1 MNRDSFEDLLHEAD
15 DELEADVRREGRLV
29 PDFAAVV
36 EAARARDPERI
47 PAEALAEA
55 LALAPGEP
63 REPSVRL
70 VVRSDEEF
78 AALLAEARAEIDADV
93 ARVREVGPPPMRSP
107 RAAWRQRWPWIAAAA
122 AALLLA
128 FGAGPLLS
136 RGEAEVVTGSQAA
149 WQEVQPEPRGVE
161 SVTPPRGVRER
172 GGAAPVDRELVT
184 PEVVEVPVEVP
195 SEVEAPDAPP
205 AEATK
210 SPEDEGKKRASRSS
224 GSKRPSQREG
234 VQERLRLLGEEAETM
249 WQAGDL
255 AGAEARYRE
264 IVALAPGARAADLAY
279 GDLFSLAR
287 LRHGGDQEAALWREY
302 LAVFPRGRYA
312 DDARAGLCRRAE
324 GEVQRECWTAYLKD
338 FPAGV
343 HRRQAD
349 RALTDG

>member
-1 MNRDSFEDLLHEAD
+1 MIRDTFEDLLHEAE
-15 DELEADVRREGRLV
+15 DEIEADVRREGRLV

-93 ARVREVGPPPMRSP
+93 ARVREVGPPPLRTAP
-107 RAAWRQRWPWIAAAA
+107 AGWRRRWPWLAAAA
-122 AALLLA
+122 AAAVLLA

-136 RGEAEVVTGSQAA
+136 RGEAEAVTGSQAA
-149 WQEVQPEPRGVE
+149 WQELQPEPREVE
-161 SVTPPRGVRER
+161 PAGPSRGVRER
-172 GGAAPVDRELVT
+172 GAPEEARPEEAPEL
-184 PEVVEVPVEVP
+184 PV
-195 SEVEAPDAPP
+195 EVEAPVQAPVAPP
-205 AEATK
+205 VEAPRSAEAA
-210 SPEDEGKKRASRSS
+210 DKKRAPGSS
-224 GSKRPSQREG
+224 GSKRSDKRG
-234 VQERLRLLGEEAETM
+234 GAQERLRLLGEEAEAL
-249 WQAGDL
+249 WQGGDL

-287 LRHGGDQEAALWREY
+287 LRHGGEQEAALWREY

-324 GEVQRECWTAYLKD
+324 GEAQRECWTAYLKD

-349 RALTDG
+349 RALAGSGG

>member
-1 MNRDSFEDLLHEAD
+1 MIRDTFEELLHEAE
-15 DELEADVRREGRLV
+15 DEIEADVRREGRLV

-93 ARVREVGPPPMRSP
+93 ARVREVGPPPMR
-107 RAAWRQRWPWIAAAA
+107 AAPAGWRRRWPWIAAAA
-122 AALLLA
+122 AAAVLLA

-136 RGEAEVVTGSQAA
+136 RGEAEAVTGSQAA
-149 WQEVQPEPRGVE
+149 WQEVQPEAREVE
-161 SVTPPRGVRER
+161 SAAPSRGVRER
-172 GGAAPVDRELVT
+172 GAEEARPEEAPEL
-184 PEVVEVPVEVP
+184 PVEVETPPQAPVAP
-195 SEVEAPDAPP
+195 SVEAPKS
-205 AEATK
+205 AEAEEK
-210 SPEDEGKKRASRSS
+210 QRAPRSVGPKRSH
-224 GSKRPSQREG
+224 KREG
-234 VQERLRLLGEEAETM
+234 VQERLRLLGEEAEAL
-249 WQAGDL
+249 WQGGDL

-287 LRHGGDQEAALWREY
+287 LRHGGEQEAALWREY

-324 GEVQRECWTAYLKD
+324 GEAQRECWTSYLMD

-349 RALTDG
+349 RALAGTGG